1 MAGTPDVVRED
12 ESVHARPISR
22 QSHPTDAVEKS
33 VKAKILVVDD
43 DPGIRQLLQ
52 LHLTD
57 ANYQVTSV
65 ETSSEA
71 VEQVTSEIFDLAIVD
86 LRIGDEDGIALL
98 EQLLRIQPTLPVI
111 IATAHATIES
121 AVEATKKGAYDYL
134 TKPFEAKD
142 LLHRIEQALEV
153 YRLKTEVE
161 RLRGMVQERYQF
173 DNIITVTDVMKQ
185 VLRQVAQIAVTDSTV
200 CVYGESGTGKELIAK
215 AIHVASRRALGPFV
229 AINCGAIPEGLL
241 ENELFGHLKGAYTG
255 ADRPKKGF
263 LQQADGG
270 TLLLDEIGEL
280 PPMLQVKFLR
290 VLEEREFYPLG
301 ASQPIKVNIRLV
313 AATNQDL
320 GKLVS
325 QGKFREDLYYRL
337 HVLPIFLPPLRERPG
352 DIAPLAQHFMQRFAQ
367 EMGKDVKGFTPEAL
381 QRLMLYE
388 WKGNV
393 RELANAVERAV
404 VLTSTTMITPDLLLL
419 GKPEMQT
426 AQQTEPSTLREA
438 RERFERKYLI
448 QVLTSVKGNVS
459 RAAEV
464 SGKDRAEFYRLL
476 RKHSLVPS
484 TFKSEKVV
492 EGG

>member
-1 MAGTPDVVRED
+1 MTGTPNVVSENG
-12 ESVHARPISR
+12 SLPTHPVSR
-22 QSHPTDAVEKS
+22 RSHPMATGEEAVN
-33 VKAKILVVDD
+33 AKILVVDD
-43 DPGIRQLLQ
+43 DPGIRHLLQ
-52 LHLTD
+52 LHLTG
-57 ANYQVTSV
+57 ANFQVTLA

-71 VEQVTSEIFDLAIVD
+71 TELATAEIFDLAIVD
-86 LRIGDEDGIALL
+86 LRIGNEDGIALL
-98 EQLLRIQPTLPVI
+98 EQLLRLQPTLPVI

-134 TKPFEAKD
+134 TKPFDAKD

-153 YRLKTEVE
+153 YRLKSEVE
-161 RLRGMVQERYQF
+161 RLRTMVQDRYQF
-173 DNIITVTDVMKQ
+173 DNIITVTDVMQ
-185 VLRQVAQIAVTDSTV
+185 RVLRQVAQIAVTDSTV

-215 AIHVASRRALGPFV
+215 AIHVASRRALGPFL
-229 AINCGAIPEGLL
+229 AINCGAIPESLL
-241 ENELFGHLKGAYTG
+241 ENELFGHMKGAYTG

-301 ASQPIKVNIRLV
+301 SSQPVKVNIRLV

-352 DIAPLAQHFMQRFAQ
+352 DITPLAQHFMRRFAQ
-367 EMGKDVKGFTPEAL
+367 ELGKEVKGFTAEAL

-388 WKGNV
+388 WRGNV
-393 RELANAVERAV
+393 RELANVVERAV
-404 VLTSTTMITPDLLLL
+404 VLTPTSMITPDLLLL
-419 GKPEMQT
+419 GKPEVQS

-476 RKHSLVPS
+476 RKHALVPS
-484 TFKSEKVV
+484 TFKSEKTPD
-492 EGG
+492 GG